1 MFPKLCFSGNS
12 YEYFED
18 LVSLEHNQ
26 GSDSPGEIE
35 RLKILREGKAEEL
48 EVEKSNRGEGMRAI
62 FKRTINS
69 NIDNPSSYF
78 QSIVCQVLISFYQEL
93 HAGGARIFP
102 FYG

>member
-1 MFPKLCFSGNS
+1 
-12 YEYFED
+12 
-18 LVSLEHNQ
+18 
-26 GSDSPGEIE
+26 
-35 RLKILREGKAEEL
+35 
-48 EVEKSNRGEGMRAI
+48 MRAI